1 VSVNGKVD
9 IILEKRLTDI
19 DLQCLKSLKRLR
31 ELKFCRPVG
40 EDLEKMLIT
49 FEGGVDKLLEEIG
62 NSQEHLEL
70 VF

>member
-1 VSVNGKVD
+1 MVKVD
-9 IILEKRLTDI
+9 IILEKELTDI

-49 FEGGVDKLLEEIG
+49 FEGCVDKLLEEIG
-62 NSQEHLEL
+62 NLQEHLEL